1 MKRAVVT
8 LLGVSVLAV
17 AAFFV
22 IPYAL
27 GPAEDAAER
36 SQGVLTG
43 LTKPRLLECLI
54 LEDADLPAGVPP
66 PPVGRDVLYIS
77 VGVLYPG
84 ATREPDNG
92 DYKLVGI
99 NGVANDMAEA
109 VHVSREEADAG
120 FYIDAVFRINI
131 SFDHAALMRGDATV
145 IKKVVLGAE

>member
-36 SQGVLTG
+36 RQGVLTG
-43 LTKPRLLECLI
+43 LTKPRLLDCLI

-77 VGVLYPG
+77 VELLYPG
-84 ATREPDNG
+84 ATREPDSG
-92 DYKLVGI
+92 SYKLIEI
-99 NGVANDMAEA
+99 NGVANDMADA
-109 VHVSREEADAG
+109 VHVSKEEDDAG
-120 FYIDAVFRINI
+120 FYVDVVFRTDVN
-131 SFDHAALMRGDATV
+131 FDHARLLRGDTIV
-145 IKKVVLGAE
+145 IRKVTLDDE